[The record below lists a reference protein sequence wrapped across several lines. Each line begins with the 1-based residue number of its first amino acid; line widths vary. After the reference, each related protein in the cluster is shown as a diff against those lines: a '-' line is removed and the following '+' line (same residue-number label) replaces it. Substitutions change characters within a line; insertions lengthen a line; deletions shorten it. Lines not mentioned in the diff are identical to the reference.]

1 MRNSMKKW
9 NKSKYSLVMLLLA
22 VMLATSGCT
31 SIVKEGTELLEE
43 GNYTEAAE
51 KFQESVDKG
60 KDLGEAWRGLG
71 ICYWEEE
78 DYEKAEKAFGN
89 ALQNGSEETATIYNM
104 LGICALMTDKPEKA
118 VYYF

>member
-43 GNYTEAAE
+43 GNYTRQRKNSRSQLIKE
-51 KFQESVDKG
+51 KTWEKHGGGWESATGKKKITKRQKRRLEMHFKTVRRKQQPFIICWESVH
-60 KDLGEAWRGLG
+60 
-71 ICYWEEE
+71 
-78 DYEKAEKAFGN
+78 
-89 ALQNGSEETATIYNM
+89 
-104 LGICALMTDKPEKA
+104 
-118 VYYF
+118 

>member
-60 KDLGEAWRGLG
+60 KDLGEASPNY
-71 ICYWEEE
+71 ICFCSISSYC
-78 DYEKAEKAFGN
+78 F
-89 ALQNGSEETATIYNM
+89 S
-104 LGICALMTDKPEKA
+104 
-118 VYYF
+118 F

>member
-78 DYEKAEKAFGN
+78 DYEKAERRLEMHFKTVRRKQQPF
-89 ALQNGSEETATIYNM
+89 I
-104 LGICALMTDKPEKA
+104 ICWES
-118 VYYF
+118 VH

>member
-60 KDLGEAWRGLG
+60 KDLGEAWRGQSATGKKKITKRQKRRLEMHFKTVRRKQQPFI
-71 ICYWEEE
+71 ICWE
-78 DYEKAEKAFGN
+78 
-89 ALQNGSEETATIYNM
+89 S
-104 LGICALMTDKPEKA
+104 
-118 VYYF
+118 VH